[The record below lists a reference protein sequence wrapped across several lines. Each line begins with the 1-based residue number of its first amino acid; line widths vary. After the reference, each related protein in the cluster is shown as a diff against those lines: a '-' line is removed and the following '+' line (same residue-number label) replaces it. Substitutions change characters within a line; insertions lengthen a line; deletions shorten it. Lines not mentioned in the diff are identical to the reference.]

1 MLDNQSAFNLTK
13 NIYLVVKLDRDIECL
28 KLW

>member
-13 NIYLVVKLDRDIECL
+13 NIYLVVKLDCDIECL